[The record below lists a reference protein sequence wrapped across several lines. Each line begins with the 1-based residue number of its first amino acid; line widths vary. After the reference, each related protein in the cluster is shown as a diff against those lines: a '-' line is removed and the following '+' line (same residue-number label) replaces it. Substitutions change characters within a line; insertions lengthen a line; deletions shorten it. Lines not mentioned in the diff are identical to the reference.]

1 MRSQKIALDDQMG
14 TNYSDNQQSTEP
26 AKTPWVKP
34 EKSQH
39 GRIGRNADTYGSYK
53 GQPLPPPGRDHIIVR
68 TPNPLPAP
76 KTIGSQ

>member
-14 TNYSDNQQSTEP
+14 TNRGGHQQRTKP
-26 AKTPWVKP
+26 AKAPWGKP
-34 EKSQH
+34 EKSQQ
-39 GRIGRNADTYGSYK
+39 GRIVRNADTYGSYK